1 MSTLVIPYSSRW
13 RSTVKAR
20 LIEYTTERNE
30 LESDSSS
37 TTTMEVRRTQN
48 GGVADTKRWRGGAH
62 AALAAHHDVDALLG

>member
-37 TTTMEVRRTQN
+37 TVTMAVWRTQN
-48 GGVADTKRWRGGAH
+48 DS
-62 AALAAHHDVDALLG
+62 AAVLR